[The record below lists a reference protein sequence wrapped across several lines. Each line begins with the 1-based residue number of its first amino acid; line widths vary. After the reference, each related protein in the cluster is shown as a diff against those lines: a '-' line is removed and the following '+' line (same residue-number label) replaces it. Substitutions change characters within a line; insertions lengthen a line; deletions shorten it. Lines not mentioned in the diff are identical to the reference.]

1 MRSFD
6 DAARVLGDLEQKVME
21 VVWDEPAALS
31 VREVQR
37 RVGGKLAYTTVM
49 TTLDRLY
56 KKELL
61 ARVKVGNAFEYRP
74 AIDREEYQR
83 RVVEAALAPLL
94 ESGSRAVLAAFVDVA
109 ADVSEDNLAHLTRLI
124 AERRKRT

>member
-6 DAARVLGDLEQKVME
+6 DAARVLGDLEQRVMDVLWE
-21 VVWDEPAALS
+21 SAPLA
-31 VREVQR
+31 VRDAQR

-49 TTLDRLY
+49 TTLDRLF
-56 KKELL
+56 KKGLL
-61 ARVKVGNAFEYRP
+61 ARTKVGNAFEYRP

-94 ESGSRAVLAAFVDVA
+94 ETGSSAVLAAFVDVA
-109 ADVSEDNLAHLTRLI
+109 ADVSEDNLAQLTRLI
-124 AERRKRT
+124 AERRKRK